1 MKRLLLEEIWLGG
14 RESPQYGPAS
24 MGDVFELPSKI
35 VNESPLKSTECSV
48 IDINHL
54 SSTVQQNFWRRITHE
69 QLYNECSKSKCR
81 KLN

>member
-24 MGDVFELPSKI
+24 MGDVFEPPSKI
-35 VNESPLKSTECSV
+35 VNESRLKSKECSV

-54 SSTVQQNFWRRITHE
+54 SSMIHQTVWNKITHE
-69 QLYNECSKSKCR
+69 QLYNECSKSK
-81 KLN
+81 

>member
-24 MGDVFELPSKI
+24 TGDVFEPPSKI
-35 VNESPLKSTECSV
+35 VNESCLKSKECSSV

-54 SSTVQQNFWRRITHE
+54 SDMVQQNVWSRITHE
-69 QLYNECSKSKCR
+69 QLSE
-81 KLN
+81 